1 MPRRGSFILLKRS
14 KAANKLKEAG
24 FCCFCQVPNET
35 LRNQRQQTSSRKQ
48 DFAASAKCPMKL
60 TKVKGSKQASGSRI
74 LLLLPWTQSCS
85 KVPKAADKLKEAG
98 FCCFCP
104 GPNLA
109 RKYQRQQICQLEA
122 NLVAFDQNRILVT
135 NLKGSRF
142 VGWRPIQ
149 LPLPKMASWS
159 QA

>member
-1 MPRRGSFILLKRS
+1 MPRRRSFILLKRS

-24 FCCFCQVPNET
+24 YCCFCQVSNEIHQG
-35 LRNQRQQTSSRKQ
+35 QRQQTSSRKQ

-104 GPNLA
+104 GPNETHQG
-109 RKYQRQQICQLEA
+109 QRQQTSLRKQDFAASALDPILLES
-122 NLVAFDQNRILVT
+122 T
-135 NLKGSRF
+135 KGSRYAS
-142 VGWRPIQ
+142 WRPIW
-149 LPLPKMASWS
+149 LPLTKIASWS
-159 QA
+159 QT